1 MSTLNGA
8 EDRDGED
15 SKHRPAD
22 HESCGARADPSIWCR
37 GVVGAPGQGPLLVA
51 KTPIRLPRTT
61 DRVPDHAPGGH
72 LLGRWTSSRF
82 RPSRQ
87 HFVAHSWPKRRL
99 EEWLNHAA
107 PGDWAGKQVLQ
118 MRLFRGV
125 RR

>member
-37 GVVGAPGQGPLLVA
+37 GVAGAPGQGPLLVA

-61 DRVPDHAPGGH
+61 DRVPDHAPGVIC
-72 LLGRWTSSRF
+72 S
-82 RPSRQ
+82 
-87 HFVAHSWPKRRL
+87 VAGLPPLFARLDNISWPTRGPNVDWRSGLTMRRRVTGQ
-99 EEWLNHAA
+99 A
-107 PGDWAGKQVLQ
+107 
-118 MRLFRGV
+118 
-125 RR
+125 